1 MKQKLFLPALCL
13 ALCLAV
19 LPARAGAAYTDI
31 TDETVATP
39 AAALEGMGVV
49 SGT

>member
-31 TDETVATP
+31 TDETVATA
-39 AAALEGMGVV
+39 AAALEAT
-49 SGT
+49 SAP